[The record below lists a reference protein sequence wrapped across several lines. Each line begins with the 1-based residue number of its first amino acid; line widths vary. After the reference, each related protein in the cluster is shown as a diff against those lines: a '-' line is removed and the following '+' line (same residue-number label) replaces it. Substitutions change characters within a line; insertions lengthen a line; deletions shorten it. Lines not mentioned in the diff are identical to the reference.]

1 MSLCATIFVVLSEHD
16 RKKKT
21 LGRSEI
27 PTLRV
32 YFTLCYLMLTCLKGS
47 ISWTA
52 HVRAEAQN
60 LKNSA
65 EYCKIDP
72 AKKRQRLHA
81 AKAAMAKKTISDLK
95 QCKREWFQTFNV
107 LSSKIIY
114 FSRGFQRNS
123 RQDVNVL
130 VAAISR
136 HVRYLLNIGE
146 VFLFFPWWINW

>member
-52 HVRAEAQN
+52 HVRAKAQN

-72 AKKRQRLHA
+72 AKKRQRLRA
-81 AKAAMAKKTISDLK
+81 AKAAMAKKNDFWPETVQTRVVSNLQRTFLENNIFQSWLSAKFKAGCECSSGSDFAA
-95 QCKREWFQTFNV
+95 RS
-107 LSSKIIY
+107 LSLEYRRS
-114 FSRGFQRNS
+114 
-123 RQDVNVL
+123 L
-130 VAAISR
+130 P
-136 HVRYLLNIGE
+136 
-146 VFLFFPWWINW
+146 FLSLMN